1 MNILQK
7 ADEIVNHRSEER
19 ERQYGPFSECMERAT
34 NIFNAMSP
42 KGESITPEGMYRAM
56 IAMKF
61 AREANAHKEDN
72 LLDAVAYAGALNN
85 YIIEKAQLSDEDPK
99 LF

>member
-1 MNILQK
+1 MNILHR

-19 ERQYGPFSECMERAT
+19 ERQYGPFSECMERAA

-42 KGESITPEGMYRAM
+42 KGEFITPEGMYRAM

-72 LLDAVAYAGALNN
+72 LLDALAYIGALNN
-85 YIIEKAQLSDEDPK
+85 YIDEEHEDPK

>member
-1 MNILQK
+1 MNILQR

-19 ERQYGPFSECMERAT
+19 ERQYGPFSECMERAA

-42 KGESITPEGMYRAM
+42 KGENITPEGMYRAM

-72 LLDAVAYAGALNN
+72 LLDALAYHAHDGNHLLRN
-85 YIIEKAQLSDEDPK
+85 K
-99 LF
+99 

>member
-1 MNILQK
+1 MNILHR

-19 ERQYGPFSECMERAT
+19 ERQYGPSSECMERAA
-34 NIFNAMSP
+34 NIFNAISP

-72 LLDAVAYAGALNN
+72 LLDALAYIGALNN
-85 YIIEKAQLSDEDPK
+85 YIIEKTQSKDPK

>member
-1 MNILQK
+1 MNILHR

-19 ERQYGPFSECMERAT
+19 ERQYGPFSKCMERAAS
-34 NIFNAMSP
+34 IFNAMSP
-42 KGESITPEGMYRAM
+42 EGETITPEGMYRAM

-61 AREANAHKEDN
+61 AREANAHKTDN
-72 LLDAVAYAGALNN
+72 LLDALAYIGALNN
-85 YIIEKAQLSDEDPK
+85 YIDEKNEGPK

>member
-1 MNILQK
+1 MNILHR

-19 ERQYGPFSECMERAT
+19 ERQYGPFSECMERAA
-34 NIFNAMSP
+34 NIFNAISP

-72 LLDAVAYAGALNN
+72 LLDALAYIGALNN
-85 YIIEKAQLSDEDPK
+85 YIDEKYEDPK

>member
-1 MNILQK
+1 MNILHR

-19 ERQYGPFSECMERAT
+19 ERQYGPFSECMERAA

-42 KGESITPEGMYRAM
+42 DGEFITPEGMYRAM

-72 LLDAVAYAGALNN
+72 LLDALAYIGALNN
-85 YIIEKAQLSDEDPK
+85 YIDEEHEDPK

>member
-1 MNILQK
+1 MNILRR

-19 ERQYGPFSECMERAT
+19 ERQYGPFSECMERAA

-72 LLDAVAYAGALNN
+72 LLDALAYIGALNN
-85 YIIEKAQLSDEDPK
+85 YIESAYNDKDPK

>member
-1 MNILQK
+1 
-7 ADEIVNHRSEER
+7 
-19 ERQYGPFSECMERAT
+19 
-34 NIFNAMSP
+34 
-42 KGESITPEGMYRAM
+42 M

-72 LLDAVAYAGALNN
+72 LLDALAYIGALNN
-85 YIIEKAQLSDEDPK
+85 YIIEKTQSKDPK

>member
-1 MNILQK
+1 MNILHR

-19 ERQYGPFSECMERAT
+19 ERQYGPFSECMERAA
-34 NIFNAMSP
+34 NIFNAISP

-72 LLDAVAYAGALNN
+72 LLDALAYIGALNN
-85 YIIEKAQLSDEDPK
+85 YIIEKAQPKDPE